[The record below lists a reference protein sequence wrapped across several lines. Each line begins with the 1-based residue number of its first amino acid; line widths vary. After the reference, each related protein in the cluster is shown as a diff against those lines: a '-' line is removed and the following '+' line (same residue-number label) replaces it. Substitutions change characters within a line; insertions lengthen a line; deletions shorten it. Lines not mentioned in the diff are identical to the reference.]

1 MVMRPAMM
9 YALQMAALAKIQEDK
24 MKVGELKRIRF
35 LSGVTRP
42 GRILNKVNQ
51 WEDSHQVFWRQSC
64 RGKVSKQ
71 IGQAIAGLL
80 LFSVFRTHMAWIIE
94 ELEQSAVVVSE
105 E

>member
-42 GRILNKVNQ
+42 GRILNKVN
-51 WEDSHQVFWRQSC
+51 F
-64 RGKVSKQ
+64 K
-71 IGQAIAGLL
+71 
-80 LFSVFRTHMAWIIE
+80 E
-94 ELEQSAVVVSE
+94 EYISGRIHIKYFGDKAAEARLANKLDKL
-105 E
+105 